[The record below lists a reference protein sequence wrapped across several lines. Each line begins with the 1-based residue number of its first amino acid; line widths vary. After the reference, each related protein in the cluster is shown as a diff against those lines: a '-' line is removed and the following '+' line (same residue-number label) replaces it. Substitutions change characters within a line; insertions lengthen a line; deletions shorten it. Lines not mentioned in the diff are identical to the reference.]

1 MTDTYLP
8 ISGVFSSSSGTIQLE
23 PFVTPAMVEDISCCG
38 LGHQMLKSWKF
49 SSHVPGSRVGGNV
62 DGGNIEA
69 AESRF
74 CDHVAATNQPNTV
87 YKHSKT

>member
-1 MTDTYLP
+1 
-8 ISGVFSSSSGTIQLE
+8 
-23 PFVTPAMVEDISCCG
+23 
-38 LGHQMLKSWKF
+38 
-49 SSHVPGSRVGGNV
+49 V